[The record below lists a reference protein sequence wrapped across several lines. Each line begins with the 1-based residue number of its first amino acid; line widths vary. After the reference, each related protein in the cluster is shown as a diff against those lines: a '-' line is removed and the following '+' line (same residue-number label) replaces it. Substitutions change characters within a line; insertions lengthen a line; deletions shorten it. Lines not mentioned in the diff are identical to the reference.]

1 MITMTVIVQLKPHK
15 QQEFLLAI
23 DSLYGTVNGGKEEGL
38 KKTTLYQEVAEPT
51 GFRLIVDWETQ
62 KDMEKYLRAEKFR
75 VLLGALGVL
84 CQESQIRYS
93 DLPEKGDR
101 SSGTMALFKEL

>member
-23 DSLYGTVNGGKEEGL
+23 DSLYGNKDAGKEEGQ

-62 KDMEKYLRAEKFR
+62 KDLEKYLRAEKFR

-84 CQESQIRYS
+84 CKESQIRYS

-101 SSGTMALFKEL
+101 SSGTMALFKEI